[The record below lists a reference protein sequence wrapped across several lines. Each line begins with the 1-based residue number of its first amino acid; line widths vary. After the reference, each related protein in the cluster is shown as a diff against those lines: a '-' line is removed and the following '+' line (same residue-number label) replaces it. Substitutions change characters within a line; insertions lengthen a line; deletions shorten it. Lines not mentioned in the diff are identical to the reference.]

1 MAAFP
6 ILTDAQRLAMLEP
19 PRGPVNMVLDT
30 DTYNE
35 IDDQFALVYALL
47 SPNLT
52 VEAVYAAPYF
62 NDRSTGP
69 ADGMEKSYE
78 EILRILDR
86 LGHKHNDFV
95 FRGSDRYLPSKAEPV
110 RSAAAEDLIEKALA
124 PRQGPLYVLAIGAI
138 TNVASAILIE
148 PKIIERIVLVWLGG
162 QPRYWPTAHEFNLQ
176 QDVPAAQVVFD
187 CGVPLVHV
195 PCKNVAEHLRTTL
208 PEMREYVKGR
218 GAIGDYLF
226 KIFEDY
232 HADHYAYSK
241 VIWDISTVAY
251 LNNPD
256 WVPTQVRPSPIL
268 TDSKT
273 WAFDANR
280 HVIRE
285 ATDINRD
292 GVFGDLFRK
301 LEDRAKQ

>member
-1 MAAFP
+1 MAFP
-6 ILTDAQRLAMLEP
+6 KITDAQRLAMLEP
-19 PRGPVNMVLDT
+19 PCGPVNMVLDT

-35 IDDQFALVYALL
+35 IDDQFALVYAML

-52 VEAVYAAPYF
+52 LEAVYAAPYF

-78 EILRILDR
+78 EILRVLDR
-86 LGHKHNDFV
+86 LGHKHSNFV
-95 FRGSDRYLPSKAEPV
+95 FRGSDRYLPSKTEPV
-110 RSAAAEDLIEKALA
+110 HSPAAEDLIAKALA

-138 TNVASAILIE
+138 TNVASAILME

-162 QPRYWPTAHEFNLQ
+162 QPHYWPTAHEFNLQ

-218 GAIGDYLF
+218 GAIGDYLYEIF
-226 KIFEDY
+226 KDY
-232 HADHYAYSK
+232 HADHFAYSK

-256 WVPTQVRPSPIL
+256 WTPTQVRPSPIL
-268 TDSKT
+268 TDNKT

-285 ATDINRD
+285 VTDIHRD

-301 LEDRAKQ
+301 LEARAKE